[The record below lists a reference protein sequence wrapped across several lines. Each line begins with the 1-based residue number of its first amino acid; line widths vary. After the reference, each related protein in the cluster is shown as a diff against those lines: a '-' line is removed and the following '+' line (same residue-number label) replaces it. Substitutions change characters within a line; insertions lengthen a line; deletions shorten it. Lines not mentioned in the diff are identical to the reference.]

1 MKRRYGALISL
12 ALLAIVAIALVSGI
26 VVSPFARADPVGRVI
41 PVGAHPTSIVVDS
54 ATGRAFVLNEAGNS
68 VSVID
73 TAGGTSIAT
82 IPVGVGPRALMV
94 DARRSR
100 VFVLSNAEQTVID
113 GRYVS
118 YMSPNRPGQV
128 NALDASTG
136 QKIWTRDVGMAPD
149 DMALD
154 AQGARV
160 FVRDLSPDLR
170 SLFSLRFVR
179 PGVDTIDATSGRILR
194 RSNVDR
200 LPTASWGPAAGG
212 WTAHGAVLSAG
223 GAALDDA
230 TARPLTLFSPLAG
243 AVDEAASR
251 VALID
256 RNTSNVRLLDAHD
269 GAIVADTA
277 SIGSHPAALALD
289 RRAGRVLVVDGGIPG
304 HVGVF
309 ATRDGRLLR
318 VVAVGADPRAVAV
331 DERTGRAFVANR
343 LSKTVSVLD
352 TRTGRPVRTVR
363 VRWDPIAVVV
373 DERTGHALVL
383 SAGGGS
389 VPTPAPDRWAW
400 LPGPIRARLPFLPRP
415 AVPAPSARGSVTIV
429 DASF

>member
-82 IPVGVGPRALMV
+82 VPVGVGPRALMV

-160 FVRDLSPDLR
+160 
-170 SLFSLRFVR
+170 
-179 PGVDTIDATSGRILR
+179 
-194 RSNVDR
+194 
-200 LPTASWGPAAGG
+200 
-212 WTAHGAVLSAG
+212 
-223 GAALDDA
+223 
-230 TARPLTLFSPLAG
+230 
-243 AVDEAASR
+243 
-251 VALID
+251 
-256 RNTSNVRLLDAHD
+256 
-269 GAIVADTA
+269 
-277 SIGSHPAALALD
+277 
-289 RRAGRVLVVDGGIPG
+289 
-304 HVGVF
+304 
-309 ATRDGRLLR
+309 
-318 VVAVGADPRAVAV
+318 
-331 DERTGRAFVANR
+331 FVANR